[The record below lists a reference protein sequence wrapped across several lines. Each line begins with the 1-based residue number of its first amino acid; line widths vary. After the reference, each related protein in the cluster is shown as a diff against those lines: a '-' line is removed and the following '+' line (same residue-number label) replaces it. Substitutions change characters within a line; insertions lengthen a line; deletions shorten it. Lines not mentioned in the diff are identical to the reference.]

1 MKLLLALH
9 FTLLSVLYLDHPFL
23 DRLGVIT
30 ALVVIMIW
38 YRDNVNAV
46 HICAIQLT
54 VVTLEYSVFHFNV
67 FALHES
73 SLHLWK
79 NTRIYTIHFITDTVN
94 FIALAY
100 RPALSRMVLRIRNR
114 SCEDVHF
121 TISDMTLMTICL
133 LFIVADLLAMF
144 ENFIRNLDYLGF
156 DEEFAKQFWDW
167 NWVFYN
173 YPTIK
178 SILAGVELWAILSIT
193 THAKKLKS

>member
-23 DRLGVIT
+23 DRMGVIT

-38 YRDNVNAV
+38 YRENVNAI

-54 VVTLEYSVFHFNV
+54 IITLEYSVFHFNV
-67 FALHES
+67 FGLNADA
-73 SLHLWK
+73 LHLWK
-79 NTRIYTIHFITDTVN
+79 NTRIYTIHLITDMVN
-94 FIALAY
+94 FIVLAY
-100 RPALSRMVLRIRNR
+100 RPVISRAVQRVRNKP
-114 SCEDVHF
+114 CGKVHF
-121 TISDMTLMTICL
+121 TISDMSLMTVCL

-156 DEEFAKQFWDW
+156 DEEFAKQFWEW

-178 SILAGVELWAILSIT
+178 SIIAGIELWAILSIT

>member
-30 ALVVIMIW
+30 ALIVIMIW

-46 HICAIQLT
+46 HICAIQL
-54 VVTLEYSVFHFNV
+54 VIMILGYAAFHFNV
-67 FALHES
+67 FALHED
-73 SLHLWK
+73 SLYLWK
-79 NTRIYTIHFITDTVN
+79 NTRIYTIHLITDVAH

-100 RPALSRMVLRIRNR
+100 RPALSRVILRMRNK
-114 SCEDVHF
+114 SCENVHF
-121 TISDMTLMTICL
+121 TISDMTLMTVSL
-133 LFIVADLLAMF
+133 LFILVVLLAMF